1 LLAYVCAET
10 ATDGQWL
17 QGLEEFTGE
26 DGRSLTE
33 RLTIEITETA
43 AISDFAETV
52 KFVRALKA
60 LGRSVALDDFGAG
73 YTSYRSLR
81 TFGLAMV
88 NIDGSFIQNLGTE
101 AEDERLVRTLI
112 ELARSF
118 GVSTVGER
126 VGDEETARILE
137 NAGIAYM
144 QGYFFGAPELAA
156 LLRAGRPTGAAIG
169 QDKPSLPLPPCD
181 LRVPQGLTSG
191 GRAARAA
198 PAWP

>member
-1 LLAYVCAET
+1 MLAYVCAET

-126 VGDEETARILE
+126 WATRKRRGSSKTPAS
-137 NAGIAYM
+137 
-144 QGYFFGAPELAA
+144 PTC
-156 LLRAGRPTGAAIG
+156 RAISSVRR
-169 QDKPSLPLPPCD
+169 SLPRFCALGARRAQQ
-181 LRVPQGLTSG
+181 LVKTSQAYPFRHATCESRKG
-191 GRAARAA
+191 
-198 PAWP
+198 

>member
-1 LLAYVCAET
+1 MLAYVCAET

-26 DGRSLTE
+26 DGRTLTE

-81 TFGLAMV
+81 TFGVAMV

-137 NAGIAYM
+137 NAGIALHA
-144 QGYFFGAPELAA
+144 GLFLRCAGACRAFARWAPDGRSNWSRQAKPTPSAMRLAS
-156 LLRAGRPTGAAIG
+156 P
-169 QDKPSLPLPPCD
+169 
-181 LRVPQGLTSG
+181 
-191 GRAARAA
+191 ARAN
-198 PAWP
+198 